1 MTSKPAAPA
10 AANGRRRPV
19 PRTADISTVD
29 LDILGDLL
37 SFYIRVLNLVVSRDL
52 DAAMRGTPVA
62 RGTGKI
68 STLLLVAANP
78 GIRPSVIAH
87 FNMKDRSAMMRIL
100 ADLRRAGLIEQ
111 RVSDRERRAHE
122 LDPLPEREQV
132 PGSLVSP
139 MPGTVV
145 RVEAVVGA
153 RVATG
158 TPLVAL
164 EAMKMEHSL
173 RAPHDGTV
181 AEVRVAVGDQVDTG
195 TVLVVVLD
203 EAAEDEPA

>member
-1 MTSKPAAPA
+1 MGSKPAAAQA

-52 DAAMRGTPVA
+52 DGAMRGTPVA

-100 ADLRRAGLIEQ
+100 AELRRARLIEQ

-122 LDPLPEREQV
+122 LYLTAKGQAVAERVRRIALGQSDRFFAMLSSAEREQ
-132 PGSLVSP
+132 
-139 MPGTVV
+139 
-145 RVEAVVGA
+145 
-153 RVATG
+153 
-158 TPLVAL
+158 
-164 EAMKMEHSL
+164 L
-173 RAPHDGTV
+173 RALLAKV
-181 AEVRVAVGDQVDTG
+181 YRSVTG
-195 TVLVVVLD
+195 G
-203 EAAEDEPA
+203 AAR